1 LKKSFGLR
9 AAQIRQLGVA
19 ESRTYRRDMP
29 SIRLLDLTNL
39 VMALASKHFFNGL
52 LGVALLNE
60 RSSFGSVPG

>member
-19 ESRTYRRDMP
+19 ESMTYLRDMP

-39 VMALASKHFFNGL
+39 VALSP
-52 LGVALLNE
+52 
-60 RSSFGSVPG
+60 RSTSSTGC